1 MKHVILGA
9 GPIGSGTA
17 KRLVEAGHEV
27 VVVTR
32 SGSGPDGATKVQADV
47 ADRVRLTEIAA
58 GASTILNAL
67 NPPYA
72 KWAEV
77 WPTLH
82 GSIMRAAEATGA
94 GYVLMDNLYGYGRV
108 DGPMREGDAM
118 RATGKKGKVRVA
130 MSDELL
136 SSSRVRG
143 AVLRAS
149 DFWGPT
155 VTDAAMGE
163 RVVPRVLTGKS
174 VSVLGDPDA
183 PHSWSYMPDVT
194 RALAT
199 LVERPELWGRDWH
212 APTAPAVGSR
222 QLVAA
227 LASAAG
233 VDAPKVKTVAG
244 WMLKVGGVAVPLL
257 RELQET
263 AHQFERPFV
272 MDSSAFTEAT
282 GQQPTPLAA
291 AAAETVAWWRAR
303 TTNPAAARS
312 R

>member
-1 MKHVILGA
+1 M
-9 GPIGSGTA
+9 
-17 KRLVEAGHEV
+17 
-27 VVVTR
+27 
-32 SGSGPDGATKVQADV
+32 
-47 ADRVRLTEIAA
+47 
-58 GASTILNAL
+58 
-67 NPPYA
+67 
-72 KWAEV
+72 
-77 WPTLH
+77 H

-108 DGPMREGDAM
+108 DGPMREGDPK

-163 RVVPRVLTGKS
+163 RVVPRVLAGKS
-174 VSVLGDPDA
+174 VSVLGDPEA
-183 PHSWSYMPDVT
+183 PHSWSFMPDVT
-194 RALAT
+194 RALAR

-222 QLVAA
+222 RLVAA
-227 LASAAG
+227 MAAAAG
-233 VDAPKVKTVAG
+233 VDAPKVKALPS
-244 WMLKVGGVAVPLL
+244 WMLKLGGVAVPLL

-282 GQQPTPLAA
+282 GQQPTSLDAA
-291 AAAETVAWWRAR
+291 AAQTVAWWRSHLA
-303 TTNPAAARS
+303 TPAAAR
-312 R
+312 